1 VLTVKVKPYAC
12 NKDQSTVHQFDS
24 TIFLQSDGTRNSPDI
39 TTIIM
44 GLNSDEWNE
53 TVGAY
58 LALDLLSNRIVLCGK
73 ETLSRARSYK
83 IAEAKAPLGGVN

>member
-1 VLTVKVKPYAC
+1 MRAIKI
-12 NKDQSTVHQFDS
+12 N
-24 TIFLQSDGTRNSPDI
+24 LQCISSIRRFFFNPMEIGIHPDI

-44 GLNSDEWNE
+44 RLNSDEWNE

-73 ETLSRARSYK
+73 EALSRARSYK
-83 IAEAKAPLGGVN
+83 IAEAKAPLEGVN

>member
-1 VLTVKVKPYAC
+1 MPAIKI
-12 NKDQSTVHQFDS
+12 N
-24 TIFLQSDGTRNSPDI
+24 LQCISLIRRFFFNPMELGIHPDI

-73 ETLSRARSYK
+73 EALSRARSYK

>member
-1 VLTVKVKPYAC
+1 MEIGI
-12 NKDQSTVHQFDS
+12 H
-24 TIFLQSDGTRNSPDI
+24 PDI

-44 GLNSDEWNE
+44 RLNSDEWNE

-73 ETLSRARSYK
+73 EHFPDLGRIRSQRPRALSGRKLKS
-83 IAEAKAPLGGVN
+83 I